1 MNILLTG
8 GSRGIGTAVVRALH
22 AGGHTIVFTYNR
34 ERTRADELVAE
45 LGDRVFAARCDVA
58 DAAALPA
65 LVAETIDRLGSI
77 DVLVNNAGVFDPAHA
92 IDEASYEE
100 WQRAWADTLAI
111 NLTGDANAA
120 TFDENP
126 FFGNEY
132 DAWRAGWQR
141 TFDVNLFGAANLSFL
156 VMQHMRERRRG
167 KILNIVSRAAHR
179 GELTFADYG
188 ASKAAL
194 TNLTKSIARSCAK
207 DGIVAIAIAPG
218 FIETDMAAA
227 DLEMRGG
234 ELAAE
239 VPMGYVGK
247 PGEVASIVAFFASD
261 AANYA
266 NGATIDVNGGSYV
279 R

>member
-1 MNILLTG
+1 MNVLLTG
-8 GSRGIGTAVVRALH
+8 GSRGIGRAAVRALYETG
-22 AGGHTIVFTYNR
+22 ASVVFTYNR
-34 ERTRADELVAE
+34 ESEQAAALCKE
-45 LGDRVFAARCDVA
+45 LGSRVRAERCDVA
-58 DAAALPA
+58 DHASLPA
-65 LVAETIDRLGSI
+65 LVDTALAHMGGI
-77 DVLVNNAGVFDPAHA
+77 DVLVNNAA
-92 IDEASYEE
+92 IFS
-100 WQRAWADTLAI
+100 
-111 NLTGDANAA
+111 
-120 TFDENP
+120 ENP
-126 FFGNEY
+126 FFGTDYES
-132 DAWRAGWQR
+132 WRTGWQQ
-141 TFDVNLFGAANLSFL
+141 TFDVNLFGAANLTFL
-156 VMQHMRERRRG
+156 VLQHMRERGRG

-218 FIETDMAAA
+218 FIETDMAAP
-227 DLEMRGG
+227 DLEERGE

-239 VPMGYVGK
+239 VPLGYVGK
-247 PGEVASIVAFFASD
+247 PEEVASIIAFFASD

>member
-1 MNILLTG
+1 MNVLLTG
-8 GSRGIGTAVVRALH
+8 GSRGIGRAAVRALH
-22 AGGHTIVFTYNR
+22 AAGASVVFTYNR
-34 ERTRADELVAE
+34 ESEQAEALCKE
-45 LGDRVFAARCDVA
+45 LGSRIYAEQCDVA
-58 DAAALPA
+58 Q
-65 LVAETIDRLGSI
+65 AETLPVLVEKTLAHLGSI
-77 DVLVNNAGVFDPAHA
+77 DVLVNNAA
-92 IDEASYEE
+92 IFA
-100 WQRAWADTLAI
+100 
-111 NLTGDANAA
+111 
-120 TFDENP
+120 ENP
-126 FFGNEY
+126 FFGTDYQSWQN
-132 DAWRAGWQR
+132 GWHR
-141 TFDVNLFGAANLSFL
+141 TFDVNLFGAANLTFL
-156 VMQHMRERRRG
+156 VLQHMRERGRG
-167 KILNIVSRAAHR
+167 KIVNVVSRAAHR

-218 FIETDMAAA
+218 FIETDMAAP
-227 DLEMRGG
+227 DLEERGE

-247 PGEVASIVAFFASD
+247 PEEVASIIAFFASE

>member
-1 MNILLTG
+1 MNVLLTG
-8 GSRGIGTAVVRALH
+8 GSRGIGTAAVRALH
-22 AGGHTIVFTYNR
+22 ADGHRIVFTYNR
-34 ERTRADELVAE
+34 EAARAQRICDD
-45 LGDRVFAARCDVA
+45 LGDGVFAERCDIA
-58 DAAALPA
+58 DHDALPG
-65 LVAETIDRLGSI
+65 LVQRAISRLGSI
-77 DVLVNNAGVFDPAHA
+77 DVLVN
-92 IDEASYEE
+92 
-100 WQRAWADTLAI
+100 
-111 NLTGDANAA
+111 NAA

-126 FFGNEY
+126 FFGNDY
-132 DAWRAGWQR
+132 AAWRKGWER
-141 TFDVNLFGAANLSFL
+141 TFDVNVFGAANLSFL
-156 VMQHMRERRRG
+156 VMQHMRERGKG
-167 KILNIVSRAAHR
+167 KIVNIVSRAAHR

-227 DLEMRGG
+227 DLETRGD

-239 VPMGYVGK
+239 VPLGYVGK
-247 PGEVASIVAFFASD
+247 PEEVAGIIAFFASD